1 LRATIDSAMLRQN
14 VGGYAMTQIKLHP
27 LERVFVEQVIGGQ
40 VGRRDLAAAA
50 GFTRIT
56 ENGVR

>member
-1 LRATIDSAMLRQN
+1 
-14 VGGYAMTQIKLHP
+14 MTQINLHP

-50 GFTRIT
+50 GFTRIA
-56 ENGVR
+56 ENGVRRLSVRSTESDEQRS